1 METFSLEA
9 CQRLAEV
16 LGEDA
21 PKAKLWWV
29 FKGQNLYLYNLEEW
43 EVCSNYV
50 GFAKDGHYYPAYRL
64 DDLTQEVWEKI
75 GERMGWPKPCDGKCW
90 CTGECKKT
98 WFAHA
103 TNTHQAW
110 LTGGY
115 PEASKYLIDILQ
127 GYGKNN

>member
-16 LGEDA
+16 LGEDI
-21 PKAKLWWV
+21 PKTYWV
-29 FKGQNLYLYNLEEW
+29 WGTNNRGKFLYEPVPHNEIKYAGW
-43 EVCSNYV
+43 VY
-50 GFAKDGHYYPAYRL
+50 AYRL
-64 DDLTQEVWEKI
+64 DDLTKEVWEEI
-75 GERMGWPKPCDGKCW
+75 GGKLVWPKPCEGKCW

-127 GYGKNN
+127 GYGKG